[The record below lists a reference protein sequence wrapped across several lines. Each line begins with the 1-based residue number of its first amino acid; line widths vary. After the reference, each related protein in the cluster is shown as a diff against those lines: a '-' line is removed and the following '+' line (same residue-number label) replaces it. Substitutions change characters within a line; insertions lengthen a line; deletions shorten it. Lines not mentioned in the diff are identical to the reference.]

1 MSNFERKYGKYA
13 INNLPL
19 MIIMCYAV
27 GYIIRFIN
35 PMFLNYLALDPVK
48 IIHGQVWRI
57 ISWIILPPSSSNML
71 LTMLLLFCVYSIGV
85 SIERI
90 IGTFQFN
97 VYIFTGILLTVA
109 GAMLLMLFLF
119 ATMGTQITAM
129 IFYQYA
135 AFISSYFIYMTLFVV
150 FALSFPEARFLF
162 MFIIPVKAKWMVLI
176 YIAEF
181 IMDFIGGNIFIRV
194 SLVAA
199 LLNFGIFWFRNKRG
213 FASINPKEIKRKMAY
228 KTATA
233 SPARSGSGGITRHKC
248 AICGRTEETDP
259 DETFR
264 FCSKC
269 EGSYEYCSQHI
280 YTHVHVK

>member
-1 MSNFERKYGKYA
+1 MNSFERKYGKYA

-19 MIIMCYAV
+19 IIIMCYAV

-35 PMFLNYLALDPVK
+35 PTFLTYLALDPYK

-57 ISWIILPPSSSNML
+57 VSWIILPPSSSNIL
-71 LTMLLLFCVYSIGV
+71 LTMLLLFCVYSIAV

-97 VYIFTGILLTVA
+97 LYIFTGIFLTVLF
-109 GAMLLMLFLF
+109 AMLLMAFLLVTGGS
-119 ATMGTQITAM
+119 ALTSV
-129 IFYQYA
+129 IFEQCA
-135 AFISSYFIYMTLFVV
+135 GFISSYFIYMTLFVV

-176 YIAEF
+176 YVYEF
-181 IMDFIGGNIFIRV
+181 VMDFLAGNIFVRI

-199 LLNFGIFWFRNKRG
+199 LVNFGLFWLRNKRG
-213 FASINPKEIKRKMAY
+213 AHISPKEFKRKMEYRA
-228 KTATA
+228 ATA
-233 SPARSGSGGITRHKC
+233 QAQKPAGVTRHKC
-248 AICGRTEETDP
+248 AICGRTEIDSP
-259 DETFR
+259 GMQFR

-269 EGSYEYCSQHI
+269 EGNYEYCEEHL
-280 YTHVHVK
+280 YTHTHVHSS